1 MPDTATPNATTI
13 RQEAAR
19 HAIAGEVR
27 AEMARQRKSLRDI
40 AAVLGI
46 SHEAVRQRT
55 TGEVPFR
62 ADELVLLG
70 ESLGIPAEQFLSA
83 AAAPA
88 GAA

>member
-1 MPDTATPNATTI
+1 MPDAATPNATI
-13 RQEAAR
+13 ARQEAAR

-70 ESLGIPAEQFLSA
+70 EHLGIPAEQFLTA
-83 AAAPA
+83 ATPA